1 MTDQRDSGLGAHLST
16 ELAITADEAVRRL
29 SARVLAMSKR
39 TGSFDRRF
47 IGHFADRRFTIRV
60 ASWLPSPYFP
70 RAVGEVRDG
79 ASGARLEVRFQQDP
93 LGRARPVV
101 RSDPRSDHRGRHFR
115 GGASTTGLPRVRGGR
130 SHRGCGP
137 DLGPTTKI
145 QGHRRVA
152 STNPR
157 CHRRTRARARNWSS
171 GVNLS

>member
-1 MTDQRDSGLGAHLST
+1 MTDQRNSGLGAHLST

-29 SARVLAMSKR
+29 SARILAMSKR

-93 LGRARPVV
+93 LGRALRWFEAILAAIIVAGTFAAALRQPVFLGFGAV
-101 RSDPRSDHRGRHFR
+101 VAIGAAALIWGQRPRSKDIDALRALILDATAGRGREQ
-115 GGASTTGLPRVRGGR
+115 GTGPPG
-130 SHRGCGP
+130 
-137 DLGPTTKI
+137 
-145 QGHRRVA
+145 
-152 STNPR
+152 
-157 CHRRTRARARNWSS
+157 
-171 GVNLS
+171 